1 MPASPAPVVVSA
13 NAGILDMLAAAF
25 RYLVVIIGAIPLLI
39 KMVGIRD
46 FAGIVAYFQGA
57 EGSAVIAA
65 ISALVALGYGL
76 FKTHKR
82 GAEVASVAA
91 NSRVPDSVAQLK

>member
-1 MPASPAPVVVSA
+1 MPASPAPIVVGA
-13 NAGILDMLAAAF
+13 NAGILDMLAAGF

-46 FAGIVAYFQGA
+46 FAGIVAYFQSS

-91 NSRVPDSVAQLK
+91 NSRVPDSIAQLK